1 MNILEAEDVVKGL
14 PDQVLFQ
21 YAQNPPPQIP
31 QYLAVSEVQRRQEMR
46 QRFQSQQAAQQQP
59 TVKDQILQ
67 GGIAAAGGPPPGG
80 EQPPMAP
87 PGGAPPGAPM
97 EQPMTGAPMGGMF
110 RGGVTRMAMGGLVI
124 PELGSPSE
132 STSSPGMSREA
143 MIRRAKAL
151 MEQGR
156 QADALM
162 LLRQAGAGSGEV
174 GMYSGGL
181 TPGGIVYMEDGRTVP
196 GVFSLQHQ
204 LPGLYTESG
213 ELKPGVAAVRD
224 FLAPR
229 RAQFSVIREAE
240 ALRNQGRLD
249 EAVALLRSEG
259 IDPSRVLGERPAAP
273 PAAPAAAP
281 AAAPGPVD
289 FMAAQRQP
297 QTNFNMPPPAPIAAP
312 QAAPQAAPPA
322 PPPPNVPPG
331 GIGDLAPRQQ
341 TGGIPSYLANLLTP
355 QERSPEVQ
363 AAIDLN
369 RQMAE
374 QGLPAPVDLSQY
386 VKSAQQR
393 QQEAQAEARRMAI
406 ANTLMG
412 LGTGLVAGDP
422 AAGLQRAT
430 QMATETL
437 REGRKE
443 AQAEGRM
450 AEQLQLQQ
458 AQQQRQAALDAMK
471 FKSESVNAIANLV
484 SGEEKANRNDR
495 LQAAQIVATY
505 NAALDRNR
513 AELESQGRLD
523 ERSLRTARTAA
534 LQSAREIYLANPANV
549 TGKTNDE
556 IARELSEM
564 ARMLDP
570 DSFGSSG
577 TTAATPS
584 GKSRF
589 TITEVRT
596 GR

>member
-1 MNILEAEDVVKGL
+1 
-14 PDQVLFQ
+14 
-21 YAQNPPPQIP
+21 
-31 QYLAVSEVQRRQEMR
+31 
-46 QRFQSQQAAQQQP
+46 
-59 TVKDQILQ
+59 
-67 GGIAAAGGPPPGG
+67 
-80 EQPPMAP
+80 
-87 PGGAPPGAPM
+87 
-97 EQPMTGAPMGGMF
+97 
-110 RGGVTRMAMGGLVI
+110 
-124 PELGSPSE
+124 
-132 STSSPGMSREA
+132 
-143 MIRRAKAL
+143 
-151 MEQGR
+151 
-156 QADALM
+156 
-162 LLRQAGAGSGEV
+162 
-174 GMYSGGL
+174 
-181 TPGGIVYMEDGRTVP
+181 
-196 GVFSLQHQ
+196 
-204 LPGLYTESG
+204 
-213 ELKPGVAAVRD
+213 
-224 FLAPR
+224 
-229 RAQFSVIREAE
+229 
-240 ALRNQGRLD
+240 
-249 EAVALLRSEG
+249 LRSEG

-289 FMAAQRQP
+289 FMAEQSGQP
-297 QTNFNMPPPAPIAAP
+297 PMNFSLPANFGMPSAASVSQP

-322 PPPPNVPPG
+322 PPAPNVAPG
-331 GIGDLAPRQQ
+331 GIGDLAPRQP
-341 TGGIPSYLANLLTP
+341 TGGIPSYLANLLKP

-458 AQQQRQAALDAMK
+458 AQQQRQAVLDAMK
-471 FKSESVNAIANLV
+471 FKSESVNSIANLV
-484 SGEEKANRNDR
+484 SGEEKANRNDK

-556 IARELSEM
+556 IARELSDM

-577 TTAATPS
+577 STTATPS

>member
-1 MNILEAEDVVKGL
+1 MNILEAEDMVKGL

-46 QRFQSQQAAQQQP
+46 QRFQAQSQGQQP

-67 GGIAAAGGPPPGG
+67 GGSPEQAPQGGPPGG
-80 EQPPMAP
+80 AP
-87 PGGAPPGAPM
+87 PGAAPPGAPM

-110 RGGVTRMAMGGLVI
+110 RGGMTRMAN
-124 PELGSPSE
+124 
-132 STSSPGMSREA
+132 
-143 MIRRAKAL
+143 
-151 MEQGR
+151 
-156 QADALM
+156 
-162 LLRQAGAGSGEV
+162 
-174 GMYSGGL
+174 GGL
-181 TPGGIVYMEDGRTVP
+181 TPGGIVYMQEGRTVP
-196 GVFSLQHQ
+196 NFLSAINSKLEEYSNANRARTA
-204 LPGLYTESG
+204 GLR
-213 ELKPGVAAVRD
+213 PQDPNAVI
-224 FLAPR
+224 
-229 RAQFSVIREAE
+229 AQAKDLVR
-240 ALRNQGRLD
+240 QGRTQ
-249 EAVALLRSEG
+249 EAVGLLSQEG
-259 IDPSRVLGERPAAP
+259 IDPSVLQAAPPAPPAPPAAQIP
-273 PAAPAAAP
+273 SPGPSRRGAVEPPSITPVGIAASAPAAPAAAP

-289 FMAAQRQP
+289 FMAEQRQP
-297 QTNFNMPPPAPIAAP
+297 PMNFSLPANFGMPSAASVSQP

-322 PPPPNVPPG
+322 PPASNVAPG

-341 TGGIPSYLANLLTP
+341 TGGIPSYLANLLKP

-393 QQEAQAEARRMAI
+393 QQEAQTEARRMAI

-430 QMATETL
+430 QMATQTL
-437 REGRKE
+437 AEGRKE

-458 AQQQRQAALDAMK
+458 AQQQRQAVLDAMK
-471 FKSESVNAIANLV
+471 FRSESVNSIANLV
-484 SGEEKANRNDR
+484 SGEEKANRNDK

-534 LQSAREIYLANPANV
+534 LQAAREIYLANPANV

-556 IARELSEM
+556 IARELSDM

-570 DSFGSSG
+570 DSFGSSDS
-577 TTAATPS
+577 TTATPS